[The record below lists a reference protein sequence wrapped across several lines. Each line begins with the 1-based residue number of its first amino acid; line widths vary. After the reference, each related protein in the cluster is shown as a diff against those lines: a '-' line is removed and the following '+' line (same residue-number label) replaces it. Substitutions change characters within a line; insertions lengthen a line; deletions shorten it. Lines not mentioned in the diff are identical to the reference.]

1 MTLLLSAL
9 GVWSAAGQGFDLSTV
24 LPCGTSSP
32 AFPEMG
38 YVWGMYFQRWGMYF
52 QRWGMYFR
60 CAYSIII
67 KFAGKT
73 MYLPYIANISSK
85 KKYWRMASS
94 L

>member
-38 YVWGMYFQRWGMYF
+38 YVFPEMGCVWGMYFQRWGMYGVCISTDGVCMGY
-52 QRWGMYFR
+52 RWGMYMGYVFPEMGLQ
-60 CAYSIII
+60 C
-67 KFAGKT
+67 
-73 MYLPYIANISSK
+73 P
-85 KKYWRMASS
+85 S
-94 L
+94 LVSRE